1 MVRDPAQED
10 PDTETEAQAED
21 PAEAQEQPL
30 RRSTRAR
37 TQATPRTGTPG
48 QSTSTA
54 RATPARGTPASR
66 QRPVRIHRDLTLM
79 SAREIQQLQFVL
91 FPTWFPAARDPRAG
105 AKFYTVVQ
113 EDIYDALVRSQSQFR
128 EHRVVDLEILGNVVG
143 ADIRQYFTYLHGL
156 PKLLA
161 LLGTYYEQCVRE
173 FYALVWVSPEHSYI
187 HYALAGTDN
196 RVTAQRAREVLG
208 LRAYSTRIHQLC
220 YGNFEPPRRPH
231 GGEIPPVD
239 FVAPC
244 FRPPFGEG
252 SSRTVGDLTRPARIL
267 DFVLR
272 KTLLP
277 RTGYRDGFTRIQQ
290 WLVAHLISQ
299 TPFDLWDLIVS
310 EIEDTIS
317 ESYRG
322 RRQLPYAH

>member
-1 MVRDPAQED
+1 V
-10 PDTETEAQAED
+10 
-21 PAEAQEQPL
+21 
-30 RRSTRAR
+30 
-37 TQATPRTGTPG
+37 
-48 QSTSTA
+48 
-54 RATPARGTPASR
+54 
-66 QRPVRIHRDLTLM
+66 

-128 EHRVVDLEILGNVVG
+128 EHRVIDLEILGNVVG